1 MADEIV
7 ELMNELMGY
16 LNQWSW
22 VPDERKDLSNIDN
35 LKWLYKELV
44 ERDRHRRGDDNAPR
58 AMLIIRILVVFMEA

>member
-7 ELMNELMGY
+7 ELMNELIGY

-44 ERDRHRRGDDNAPR
+44 DRDRRRQNDDNAPR
-58 AMLIIRILVVFMEA
+58 AMLIIRILIVFMEG

>member
-7 ELMNELMGY
+7 ELMNELIGY

-44 ERDRHRRGDDNAPR
+44 DRDRRRQNDDNAPR
-58 AMLIIRILVVFMEA
+58 AMLIIRILIVFMGG